1 MRQAPAG
8 LCYTEAVMGRA
19 LQGILLALLGALLLP
34 SVGRADE
41 EAGEDEGLS
50 KKQMWLRDKVDR
62 RGGVHARRPAQAAE
76 PVVSLHNL
84 WTGEVLPL
92 RRAPVQPERW
102 SHFLRCHHT
111 NQRIEVD
118 GRLLELLR
126 SAAARFRASV
136 VHIISGFRAPKY
148 NLMLRKKGRQVA
160 RDSQHTHGHAIDFR
174 LPGVQLAALR
184 RFVLAERLGGVGY
197 YPRSE
202 FVHADTGPV
211 RTWVAE

>member
-1 MRQAPAG
+1 MAR
-8 LCYTEAVMGRA
+8 RA
-19 LQGILLALLGALLLP
+19 LPGLRLALPGLALLGALLLP
-34 SVGRADE
+34 SVARADE
-41 EAGEDEGLS
+41 EAEEDEGLS
-50 KKQMWLRDKVDR
+50 KKQEWLRDKAD
-62 RGGVHARRPAQAAE
+62 RGGIRAHRPARGAE

-102 SHFLRCHHT
+102 SLFLRCHHT
-111 NQRIEVD
+111 NQRIEMD
-118 GRLLELLR
+118 GRLLDLLR
-126 SAAARFRASV
+126 RAAARFHASV

-184 RFVLAERLGGVGY
+184 RFVLAQRLGGVGY

-211 RTWVAE
+211 RSWVAE